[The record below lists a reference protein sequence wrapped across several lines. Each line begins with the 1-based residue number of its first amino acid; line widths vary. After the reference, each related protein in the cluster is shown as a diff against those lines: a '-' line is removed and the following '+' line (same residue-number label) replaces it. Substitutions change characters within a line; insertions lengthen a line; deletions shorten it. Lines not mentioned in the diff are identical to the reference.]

1 MKHAPAVIR
10 VPQLGLNEDT
20 ARIYWETADLAHVAE
35 GQQVLVLES
44 SKAAVDIESPRSGI
58 VKRLAGEG
66 DDVRVGQA
74 LALVGESEE
83 ELAVEAKIHAQQ
95 EKAPADAAAA
105 TYGNGP
111 LATDKARR
119 LAAQLGVDLS
129 HVHCGGI
136 IREADVLNAHNAS
149 RSAPSVASLT
159 PGEGRVIIH
168 GCGNGART
176 MLECLDLGGQYT
188 VACFIDYKG
197 NGPVE
202 HCGRPVL
209 PESALP
215 ELAKAGFRLLALVTT
230 ESALRL
236 GAFKKWSGTF
246 DIINVIHPTA
256 FVSPSCVLGKGN
268 FIKARAVL
276 ETRTR
281 VGNAC
286 FVDNGTVIPHDNI
299 IEDGCHIAPGVTL
312 GSSVRVGQGSIVG
325 IGASVA
331 TGVTIGRACVIGV
344 GAALTMD
351 VADEEVVAGNPAKV
365 VGNRTRQEPPVRS
378 GRND

>member
-20 ARIYWETADLAHVAE
+20 AKIYWETADLAHVAE

-58 VKRLAGEG
+58 MKRLVAEG

-95 EKAPADAAAA
+95 PKAATDAAAA
-105 TYGNGP
+105 NPGNGP
-111 LATDKARR
+111 LTTDKARR

-129 HVHCGGI
+129 LVRGGGI
-136 IREADVLNAHNAS
+136 IREADVLNFHNAT
-149 RSAPSVASLT
+149 RSLPGVASLMPSET
-159 PGEGRVIIH
+159 SVIIH

-176 MLECLDLGGQYT
+176 MLECLDLGGQYS

-197 NGPVE
+197 GGPAE

-215 ELAKAGFRLLALVTT
+215 ELAQAGFRLLALVTT

-236 GAFKKWSGTF
+236 AAFNKWCGAFE
-246 DIINVIHPTA
+246 IINVIHPTA

-268 FIKARAVL
+268 YIKARAVL

-286 FVDNGTVIPHDNI
+286 FVDNGAVIPHDNV

-331 TGVTIGRACVIGV
+331 TGITIGRACVVGV
-344 GAALTMD
+344 GASLVMD
-351 VADEEVVAGNPAKV
+351 VADEDVVAGNPAKV
-365 VGNRTRQEPPVRS
+365 VGGRRRQQAPARS
-378 GRND
+378 GRDD